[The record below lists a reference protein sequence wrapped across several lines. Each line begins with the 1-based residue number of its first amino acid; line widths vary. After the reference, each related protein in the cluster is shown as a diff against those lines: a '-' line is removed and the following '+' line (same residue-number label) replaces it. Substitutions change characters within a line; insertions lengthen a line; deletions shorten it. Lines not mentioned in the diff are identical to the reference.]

1 MSQDAKGLSPFAGG
15 LGIPDAW
22 CTTVVAYG
30 PAEATV
36 TGRRI
41 NRAATAAAAGKPF
54 LIAYL
59 PRIALEALRSSAWGF
74 AVSRRL
80 LSMPDSYSRPVR
92 LASTPPRARARSKA
106 RGWYRYGGSGIR
118 QVFVFGG

>member
-1 MSQDAKGLSPFAGG
+1 MMLEESVGFTATHGSSSLFTQLISPGNKNPEMSQDAKGLSPFAGG

-74 AVSRRL
+74 AVSRTL
-80 LSMPDSYSRPVR
+80 LSMPTRIP
-92 LASTPPRARARSKA
+92 APFA
-106 RGWYRYGGSGIR
+106 
-118 QVFVFGG
+118 